1 MFFVFSNDQK
11 RLDKIYLWQI
21 CSLCK
26 SYLAY
31 EYFSGPICTYMIP
44 NITALQHT
52 PSSSIHMEAI
62 YSEWEISGRLKKVN
76 WFSNRR
82 WYLIHWYKLI
92 FGTKNLFRSLFHR
105 PERNIWLSFIASRGA
120 YQRQLPLKKNV

>member
-1 MFFVFSNDQK
+1 MKISNFGSKLTYLTLKKCFFFSNDQK

-52 PSSSIHMEAI
+52 PCSSIHMGAI
-62 YSEWEISGRLKKVN
+62 YSE
-76 WFSNRR
+76 
-82 WYLIHWYKLI
+82 
-92 FGTKNLFRSLFHR
+92 
-105 PERNIWLSFIASRGA
+105 
-120 YQRQLPLKKNV
+120 